1 MKVRTSC
8 PLFPG
13 LLAAALCCPAAAM
26 AQQPEEKE
34 RAFDVMINVRDD
46 VTYEGLK
53 GVKMELLRPDSTY
66 IADLEYAEGTT
77 EKMGRVY
84 ASVFGSINVTK
95 GSYLIRCTHPD
106 YDTLYVSFTTPTHR
120 RAYKSIW
127 LPDADMHRKPRE
139 REYQLGEAVV
149 RATKIKMVM
158 HGDTV
163 VYNADAFQLARGSM
177 LDALVER
184 LPGVE
189 LRDGGVILY
198 HGKRVESLLL
208 GGRNFFE
215 GNPSV
220 ALDNLPAYMVD
231 KVKVYERTTAFDRFR
246 GAEVEN
252 KPLVMDVNLK
262 KEFSVGWLANAEAA
276 YGSRD
281 RYLGRL
287 FALGFTPKTFTTVFA
302 NLNNTNDTRRPGRR
316 GDWTPAAA
324 PTGLQ
329 AAKNVGAEF
338 SYEDPNT
345 GNRWTTDL
353 TWLHTDLDRTE
364 RANSETF
371 LPEGSTYSLSDA
383 DRDECATSVRLENYY
398 GYSSKIIY
406 AYGKLNFGYDR
417 NRISSADRS
426 AALSEDP
433 FARPS
438 AGLLDSLFT
447 PGGGALQRQL
457 VLNRYRQASL
467 SRGKSWSVELPT
479 FSLTYKP
486 FTRQGLQDM
495 LSINLNA
502 LYRHSDRKTFDHYT
516 LDYPTDASQA
526 EDYRN
531 RYRTLPSRK
540 YEYGIALGYNGQF
553 GDVNFW
559 PTYTFSQS
567 YSSGRDDL
575 YRLDGL
581 EGFGAADSAALG
593 ELPSTTTALETV
605 QDLQN
610 SEHSQRWS
618 KEHQVTLHFRL
629 DKNYGGYSN
638 FRGHFILTPAIRQ
651 ERIVYERGPLQA
663 DNRRTTFVFQPS
675 IELQRNLPTRKGKNL
690 NLQLAL
696 SHSDQPA
703 DQLYLLDYYDNAD
716 PLNVRIG
723 NPNLRRTYR
732 ENATL
737 QFNYYDQ
744 RYAPLFTLNLYYY
757 YISNAVAMNRTFN
770 PQTGAYLRQPDNV
783 NGNWMLGSYFYLYR
797 QFGKQKR
804 FSFSST
810 TSPSYYHSVDLT
822 GIEGQVSSV
831 RSVVDNFH
839 LAQTLQLDYGAER
852 WRLGAKAYANWTYAA
867 SDRPGFATI
876 NAVDY
881 HFGLTGHVTLP
892 GNIDLDTDFT
902 LYSRRGYDDQG
913 LNTDDFVWNA
923 RLSKS
928 ILRGN
933 LTFIVDA
940 FDILGQLSNVRRQ
953 VNAQGWT
960 ETYFNVV
967 PRYVMAHVV
976 YRLNLEPKKGKK

>member
-215 GNPSV
+215 GNPGV

-287 FALGFTPKTFTTVFA
+287 FALGFTPKTFTSVFA

-338 SYEDPNT
+338 SYEDPKA

-383 DRDECATSVRLENYY
+383 DRDECATSVDLDNSFSFYKKNI
-398 GYSSKIIY
+398 S
-406 AYGKLNFGYDR
+406 AYGRFQFGYDR
-417 NRISSADRS
+417 NRISSANRS
-426 AALSEDP
+426 ASLSDDP
-433 FARPS
+433 FSRPS
-438 AGLLDSLFT
+438 AGLLDSLFA
-447 PGGGALQRQL
+447 PGSNAMLRQL

-467 SRGKSWSVELPT
+467 SRGENWSVGLPW
-479 FSLTYKP
+479 FNFGFKP
-486 FTRQGLQDM
+486 FHKQGLSDNIYIGLM
-495 LSINLNA
+495 GS
-502 LYRHSDRKTFDHYT
+502 YRHSDRKAFDHYL
-516 LDYPTDASQA
+516 LDYPTDGMPT
-526 EDYRN
+526 DYRN
-531 RYRTLPSRK
+531 RYRPVTSRQ
-540 YEYGIALGYNGQF
+540 YEYAASLSYSGMF
-553 GDVNFW
+553 GDLHLN
-559 PTYTFSQS
+559 PTYTFSQR

-593 ELPSTTTALETV
+593 QLPSTATALETV

-610 SEHSQRWS
+610 SEHSQRWR
-618 KEHQVTLHFRL
+618 KEHQLELHLQLNKRYNGF
-629 DKNYGGYSN
+629 DD
-638 FRGHFILTPAIRQ
+638 FFEGHLYLTPAVLQ
-651 ERIVYERGPLQA
+651 ERIAYERGPLQA
-663 DNRRTTFVFQPS
+663 DKRRTSFVFQPR
-675 IELQRNLPTRKGKNL
+675 LLLKRGFLTKTKKRV
-690 NLQLAL
+690 NLQLDL
-696 SHSDQPA
+696 THSDEPA

-723 NPNLRRTYR
+723 NPDLRRTYR
-732 ENATL
+732 ENAT
-737 QFNYYDQ
+737 FRIYYESGNFT
-744 RYAPLFTLNLYYY
+744 PLFTLNLYYY

-892 GNIDLDTDFT
+892 GDIDLDTDFT